1 MFNKKLPKIIDII
14 DTKIQLLRKIKKDKT
29 LVTKINDTIKII
41 YNGIN
46 NHGKLM
52 IIGNGG
58 SAADSQHMAAE
69 LVGKYLKLRK
79 PIPAISMSTDT
90 SILTSI
96 SNDMSFNNIFT
107 RQFEALK
114 KKNDILLAITTS
126 GKSKN
131 IIHTLKLAK
140 KNKIKSVC
148 LTSIK
153 APKELEK
160 ICDVV
165 IRVPA
170 SRVDRIQELH
180 LFIEHFICE
189 ELENLI
195 K

>member
-1 MFNKKLPKIIDII
+1 MFNKKSPKIIDII

-29 LVTKINDTIKII
+29 LVTKINHTIKII

-114 KKNDILLAITTS
+114 KKMIYFLRLPQVE
-126 GKSKN
+126 KV
-131 IIHTLKLAK
+131 
-140 KNKIKSVC
+140 KI
-148 LTSIK
+148 
-153 APKELEK
+153 
-160 ICDVV
+160 
-165 IRVPA
+165 
-170 SRVDRIQELH
+170 
-180 LFIEHFICE
+180 
-189 ELENLI
+189 
-195 K
+195 

>member
-1 MFNKKLPKIIDII
+1 MFNKKSPKIIDII
-14 DTKIQLLRKIKKDKT
+14 DTKIKSLKKIKKDKT
-29 LVTKINDTIKII
+29 LVRKINETIKII
-41 YNGIN
+41 HKGIN

-96 SNDMSFNNIFT
+96 SNDLSFNKIFT

-153 APKELEK
+153 APKELDK
-160 ICDVV
+160 MCDIV
-165 IRVPA
+165 IRAPA

>member
-1 MFNKKLPKIIDII
+1 
-14 DTKIQLLRKIKKDKT
+14 
-29 LVTKINDTIKII
+29 
-41 YNGIN
+41 
-46 NHGKLM
+46 
-52 IIGNGG
+52 
-58 SAADSQHMAAE
+58 MAAE

-96 SNDMSFNNIFT
+96 SNDLSFNKIFT

-160 ICDVV
+160 MCDVV
-165 IRVPA
+165 IRAPA

>member
-1 MFNKKLPKIIDII
+1 MFSKKSPKIIDII
-14 DTKIQLLRKIKKDKT
+14 DTKIKSLRKIKKDKT
-29 LVTKINDTIKII
+29 LITKINETIKII
-41 YNGIN
+41 HNGIN

-79 PIPAISMSTDT
+79 PIPAMSMSTDT

-131 IIHTLKLAK
+131 IIHTLKSAK

-160 ICDVV
+160 MCDVV

-170 SRVDRIQELH
+170 LRVDRIQELH

>member
-1 MFNKKLPKIIDII
+1 MFNKKSPKIIDII

-29 LVTKINDTIKII
+29 LVTKINHTIKII

-131 IIHTLKLAK
+131 IIKALKTAK
-140 KNKIKSVC
+140 KIGLKTILLTGNKISNKNATD
-148 LTSIK
+148 LHIFT
-153 APKELEK
+153 
-160 ICDVV
+160 
-165 IRVPA
+165 PA
-170 SRVDRIQELH
+170 SRVDRIQEMH
-180 LFIEHFICE
+180 IHIGHTICE
-189 ELENLI
+189 ILENKLC
-195 K
+195 